1 MYVEEIMYIT
11 IGEVSKLKADVKELF
26 SAEIHFHDACG
37 GMFFSLDEKNPAL
50 QEYLTDYF
58 SGKNLKVNFS
68 DDGLQISAMR

>member
-1 MYVEEIMYIT
+1 MFIT

-58 SGKNLKVNFS
+58 SEKNLKIHFS
-68 DDGLQISAMR
+68 DDGLQFSVVK

>member
-11 IGEVSKLKADVKELF
+11 IGEVAKLKADVKELF
-26 SAEIHFHDACG
+26 SVEIHFHDACG

-68 DDGLQISAMR
+68 TLGVPK